1 MTVWNGAR
9 VAEALGVRSPVSL
22 TFTGI
27 TTDTRHLTPGALFV
41 ALKGERFDA
50 HDFLAQAKAAG
61 AAAAVV
67 RRGTPPMA
75 GLPTFEV
82 ADTLTALGLLA
93 RARRRLLPANAP
105 VVAITG
111 SSGKTSAK
119 EMVRSALAA
128 RWGERVHATTGNLN
142 NLVGVPLTILAAP
155 LDAEALVV
163 EAGASLPGEIAA
175 LRDIIEPTIA
185 VVTNVGFAHLQ
196 GFGTVERL
204 LQEKA
209 SLLDGAPVAVVGY
222 APALVAE
229 ARRRARK
236 VVVVARDEFGEVHPE
251 KVDVD
256 DAGQPILYWMGSS
269 VTLPVLGLHQVDNA
283 MIALAVARE
292 VGVEPKAAL
301 AGLAGV
307 KIPAGRGGLVS
318 RGNLTIIDDSYNA
331 NPDSVLAALE
341 TALTYAARR
350 RRSLA
355 VVLGSML
362 ELGAES
368 ARLHAFVAD
377 ELMSFLPAPE
387 VVAAVGE
394 FVPAFE
400 KHRRGLGDKL
410 ITAADAETLGPLLKA
425 ALRGNEIV
433 LLKASRG
440 VALERVLRHLT

>member
-1 MTVWNGAR
+1 MTVWNAAR
-9 VAEALGVRSPVSL
+9 VAEALGVRPTSSI
-22 TFTGI
+22 TFTGV
-27 TTDTRHLTPGALFV
+27 TTDTRQAKPGTLFV

-61 AAAAVV
+61 ATGAVV
-67 RRGTPPMA
+67 RRGTPPVA
-75 GLPTFEV
+75 GLTLFEV

-93 RARRRLLPANAP
+93 RARRRLLPAGAP
-105 VVAITG
+105 VVAVTG

-119 EMVRSALAA
+119 EMIRSALAA
-128 RWGERVHATTGNLN
+128 RWGGHVHATAGNLN

-155 LDAEALVV
+155 EDADALVV
-163 EAGASLPGEIAA
+163 EAGASVPGEIAA

-185 VVTNVGFAHLQ
+185 VVTNVGYAHLE
-196 GFGTVERL
+196 GFGTAERL

-209 SLLDGAPVAVVGY
+209 SLLDGAPVAVVGNS
-222 APALVAE
+222 PALVAE

-236 VVVVARDEFGEVHPE
+236 VVVVARDEFGEVHPD

-256 DAGQPILYWMGSS
+256 DAGRPVLHWGGAS

-292 VGVEPKAAL
+292 AGVEPKVAL
-301 AGLAGV
+301 AGLSSV
-307 KIPAGRGGLVS
+307 QIPSGRGGLVS
-318 RGNLTIIDDSYNA
+318 RGALTIIDDSYNA

-350 RRSLA
+350 RRRLV

-362 ELGAES
+362 ELGVES

-400 KHRRGLGDKL
+400 RHRKALGDRL
-410 ITAADAETLGPLLKA
+410 ITAPDAETLGPRLKA
-425 ALRGNEIV
+425 ALVGNEIV

>member
-1 MTVWNGAR
+1 V
-9 VAEALGVRSPVSL
+9 
-22 TFTGI
+22 
-27 TTDTRHLTPGALFV
+27 
-41 ALKGERFDA
+41 
-50 HDFLAQAKAAG
+50 
-61 AAAAVV
+61 
-67 RRGTPPMA
+67 A

-82 ADTLTALGLLA
+82 ADTLAALGLLA

-105 VVAITG
+105 VVAVTG

-119 EMVRSALAA
+119 EMIRSALAA
-128 RWGERVHATTGNLN
+128 RWGGRVHATTGNLN
-142 NLVGVPLTILAAP
+142 NLVGVPLTILTAP
-155 LDAEALVV
+155 DDTEALVV
-163 EAGASLPGEIAA
+163 EAGASIPGEIAT

-185 VVTNVGFAHLQ
+185 VVTNIGFAHLQ

-209 SLLDGAPVAVVGY
+209 SLLDGAPVAVVGN

-236 VVVVARDEFGEVHPE
+236 VVIVARDEFGEVHPE

-256 DAGQPILYWMGSS
+256 AAGQPILHWMGAS

-292 VGVEPKAAL
+292 AGVEPKAAV

-307 KIPAGRGGLVS
+307 KIPAGRGSLVS
-318 RGNLTIIDDSYNA
+318 RGHLTIIDDSYNA

-341 TALTYAARR
+341 AALTYAARR
-350 RRSLA
+350 RRPLA
-355 VVLGSML
+355 VVLGAML

-387 VVAAVGE
+387 VVAAVGD

-400 KHRRGLGDKL
+400 KHRRALGDRL
-410 ITAADAETLGPLLKA
+410 ITAPDAETLGPPLKA